1 MSIVEV
7 LSAEHEDQL
16 KKYLRFFRGKRDVQL
31 QEVAATIRDQREM
44 LLEDMYTRDDVVRI
58 LDSLG
63 DATRATV
70 MTDLQA
76 TVNMSVLVLRQ
87 LFEEAEAQEIE
98 LELDLAVVE
107 DEVMLKEVEKISM
120 DAPTRERKKK
130 AVKLDS
136 MRDEHQ
142 RLMLE
147 NERLRSELKGT
158 RSRADELE
166 GKAREQRPVCLIRR
180 GFFLLEWWWC
190 CAIPSYYVRR

>member
-1 MSIVEV
+1 MVILV
-7 LSAEHEDQL
+7 LTTLEKPIHEAPRCTPIL
-16 KKYLRFFRGKRDVQL
+16 LEGKL
-31 QEVAATIRDQREM
+31 TIRGPDAE
-44 LLEDMYTRDDVVRI
+44 TDDTIEQGASGERAEAE
-58 LDSLG
+58 SGELG
-63 DATRATV
+63 
-70 MTDLQA
+70 M
-76 TVNMSVLVLRQ
+76 LRQ